1 MSTQNCADDAQ
12 ATDNQPADNQPADD
26 QPTTNAPPSTHQ
38 VAQMTPEQVV
48 AEYAGLVLD
57 TGQQLIQQLQCP
69 VDLDDLAGWGY
80 QGLLEAFQRFDPDM
94 DVTFA
99 SFAFYRIR
107 GAMYDGLRSTG
118 WAVRGTAIQV
128 RDTMA
133 INEYLES
140 NLMANA
146 SMPQNKTFA
155 DSVNYLD
162 RMVGDCVTI
171 CLVQNHH
178 LELVASIERPTQAD
192 DAARRE
198 IARALTAAMRQ
209 LSDNERTV
217 MVRYHVEDE
226 AMSDIAQDMGYS
238 KSWVSRINARALDK
252 VRKILFEQGD
262 HWDLYMI
269 RG

>member
-1 MSTQNCADDAQ
+1 MTTHECTADPDTEHPTSTQ
-12 ATDNQPADNQPADD
+12 ATSDS
-26 QPTTNAPPSTHQ
+26 PPNTTHQ
-38 VAQMTPEQVV
+38 VARMTPEEVV
-48 AEYAGLVLD
+48 EIYTRLVLD

>member
-1 MSTQNCADDAQ
+1 MTTHEYTADPDTDQSTSASTPSDS
-12 ATDNQPADNQPADD
+12 
-26 QPTTNAPPSTHQ
+26 PPKTTHQ
-38 VAQMTPEQVV
+38 VARMTPEEVV
-48 AEYAGLVLD
+48 ETYAGLVLD

-80 QGLLEAFQRFDPDM
+80 QGLLEAFERFDPDM
-94 DVTFA
+94 DVSFA

-133 INEYLES
+133 INDYLES
-140 NLMANA
+140 NLLATG
-146 SMPQNKTFA
+146 SMPHNKTFA

-178 LELVASIERPTQAD
+178 LELVASTEKPTQTRQASRNEL
-192 DAARRE
+192 ARS
-198 IARALTAAMRQ
+198 LTTAMRE
-209 LSDNERTV
+209 LSENERDV
-217 MVRYHVEDE
+217 MLRYHVEGE
-226 AMSDIAQDMGYS
+226 AMSDIARDMGYS

-252 VRKILFEQGD
+252 IRKLLFEQGD

-269 RG
+269 RE